1 VARPALESPHAP
13 FPPRRVTAW
22 RGKLIGLLLGLLTR
36 RWQLVLLGLAL
47 GHLYDMGVFSRR
59 GDAAAPPAAP
69 PGDRDPYAVLGIAAT
84 ASDEEVEQ
92 AYRRSMSEFH
102 PDRVSQSAAEI
113 RELAERRTRE
123 ANAAYD
129 AIKRQRGR

>member
-1 VARPALESPHAP
+1 MTAVHFDDAAGKVIVLGDENGGVRHLRGLRHALQRHG
-13 FPPRRVTAW
+13 V
-22 RGKLIGLLLGLLTR
+22 LGLL
-36 RWQLVLLGLAL
+36 
-47 GHLYDMGVFSRR
+47 
-59 GDAAAPPAAP
+59 
-69 PGDRDPYAVLGIAAT
+69 
-84 ASDEEVEQ
+84 EVEQ